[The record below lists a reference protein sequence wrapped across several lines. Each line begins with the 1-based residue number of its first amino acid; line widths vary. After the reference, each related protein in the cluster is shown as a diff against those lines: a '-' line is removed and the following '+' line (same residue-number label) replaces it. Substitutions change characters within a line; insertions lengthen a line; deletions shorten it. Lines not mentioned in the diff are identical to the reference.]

1 MKPENR
7 LMRTKTMR
15 LPMMVLLLAG
25 FVSLSGCI
33 VTHKVLDLR
42 KERET
47 RIKEATNFWSLSA
60 VRSAHIIAGS
70 DVFACTEFR
79 DSPADAPQAYTINLS
94 QASRI
99 GKTFADVMPVG
110 YRRTKSPRGA
120 EEQPDVVWYLYPLQ
134 EAQKG
139 CGKATGENPF
149 PVTALKI
156 ETVQIH
162 PEDQSRLPAILLSPD
177 GGAANEGRIIEVS
190 FASGVPRQVVLAE
203 MGLPASYEDLN
214 GVRSEV
220 YKFRQGYSQ
229 PAKISRAVF
238 HGAADIM
245 TVGLWEVVAT
255 PTEYVFSG
263 TDMLV
268 RVTYNRYERVDSVE
282 YFQGGAQGK

>member
-1 MKPENR
+1 MKTIAKRQREGFCSAVQR
-7 LMRTKTMR
+7 
-15 LPMMVLLLAG
+15 LLLAAG
-25 FVSLSGCI
+25 LMFTLTGCS
-33 VTHKVLDLR
+33 VFMAAQLPDKKNL
-42 KERET
+42 E
-47 RIKEATNFWSLSA
+47 
-60 VRSAHIIAGS
+60 
-70 DVFACTEFR
+70 VFA
-79 DSPADAPQAYTINLS
+79 P
-94 QASRI
+94 
-99 GKTFADVMPVG
+99 
-110 YRRTKSPRGA
+110 
-120 EEQPDVVWYLYPLQ
+120 
-134 EAQKG
+134 
-139 CGKATGENPF
+139 
-149 PVTALKI
+149 
-156 ETVQIH
+156 
-162 PEDQSRLPAILLSPD
+162 
-177 GGAANEGRIIEVS
+177 
-190 FASGVPRQVVLAE
+190 GVPRQMVLAE